1 MQQLFWRLFCV
12 DCRALTLALTRCW
25 LWVQALPCLM
35 LPSCWNHLPG
45 FPILLQ
51 VSLFEKASLHSNLQ
65 HLFLMKSKPELIVGA
80 NGMQAAQMLPNGIGM
95 SPIVSQC
102 GTWPQGGMVQ
112 QAPGFP
118 GICIKASLYCN
129 LEHFLIDCRC
139 PDAVNWHVPCCESA
153 WHLASRRNVAATS
166 KSHLRYRFGKSSL
179 YCYLGTLLNL
189 LKVPWCRC
197 QSSAVLQPFLESG
210 IKLFSRGQV
219 YDKILLQ

>member
-1 MQQLFWRLFCV
+1 
-12 DCRALTLALTRCW
+12 
-25 LWVQALPCLM
+25 M

-166 KSHLRYRFGKSSL
+166 KSHLRYRFFKIKP
-179 YCYLGTLLNL
+179 LLLSWNTAEFIEGSMMQMPI
-189 LKVPWCRC
+189 VSCAPTFPGVWH
-197 QSSAVLQPFLESG
+197 QVVQQG
-210 IKLFSRGQV
+210 GQV